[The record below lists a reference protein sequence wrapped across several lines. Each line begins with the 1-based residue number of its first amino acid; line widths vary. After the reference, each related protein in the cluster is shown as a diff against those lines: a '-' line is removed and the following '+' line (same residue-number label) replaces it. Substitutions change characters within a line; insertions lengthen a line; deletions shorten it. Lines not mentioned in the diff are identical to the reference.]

1 MSDYPVTWDEDT
13 TDCGACYLLEARC
26 PVCGAVYDVHGAAR
40 LCDLSHRWPDRVDPP
55 KVKPVRYELPRPTT
69 STDNEYKP

>member
-1 MSDYPVTWDEDT
+1 MSDR
-13 TDCGACYLLEARC
+13 YLFEARC

-55 KVKPVRYELPRPTT
+55 KVKPVRYEPPRPTM
-69 STDNEYKP
+69 STDSEDSL